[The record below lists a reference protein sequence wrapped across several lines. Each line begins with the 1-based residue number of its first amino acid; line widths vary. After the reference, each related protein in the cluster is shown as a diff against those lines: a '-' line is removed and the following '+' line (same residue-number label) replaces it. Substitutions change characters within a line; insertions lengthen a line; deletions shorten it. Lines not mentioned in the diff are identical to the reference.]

1 MKSPPEYIPRLTWA
15 PTHENV
21 RVIPDGVILDAVGNR
36 KMASQLAGRKDGLEV
51 GAQKT
56 CRDNRLGLRIAVPAQ
71 PMRVRAADHF
81 RKSVTAAIEIDGGG
95 FTGIASQNADGGV
108 IR

>member
-1 MKSPPEYIPRLTWA
+1 
-15 PTHENV
+15 
-21 RVIPDGVILDAVGNR
+21 
-36 KMASQLAGRKDGLEV
+36 MASQLAGRKDGLEV

-56 CRDNRLGLRIAVPAQ
+56 CRNNRLGLRIAVPAQ

>member
-1 MKSPPEYIPRLTWA
+1 
-15 PTHENV
+15 
-21 RVIPDGVILDAVGNR
+21 
-36 KMASQLAGRKDGLEV
+36 MASQLAGGKDGLEV

-108 IR
+108 MRQLIASANHCIRHFAPAEFLVEILIRRVGNFPPA